1 MSKRTGYLIWIIVGV
16 LATAGAAFS
25 LIDASKQDD
34 DFRLFR
40 RIVMLVIFIVMTVR
54 YIMKYL
60 KEGRGISKEEAVNHR
75 EQRL

>member
-25 LIDASKQDD
+25 LIDASRQHD

-40 RIVMLVIFIVMTVR
+40 RILILIVVVVMTVR
-54 YIMKYL
+54 YIIKYL
-60 KEGRGISKEEAVNHR
+60 KEGRRVANQEVGNDREHR
-75 EQRL
+75 V